1 MGKTVLN
8 FFEKRTARAAKES
21 ELPRNHGKQWTV
33 DDHWELV
40 HLYNQPITWRSIAEK
55 LGRTIPA
62 CQIRMRTIWI
72 AFDLIKELDADSIM
86 EKLAGGKKIH
96 KEK

>member
-1 MGKTVLN
+1 MTDEIKKMLQKTLSPM
-8 FFEKRTARAAKES
+8 FDDSF
-21 ELPRNHGKQWTV
+21 PRNHGKTWSL
-33 DDHWELV
+33 DDHWQLV
-40 HLYNQPITWRSIAEK
+40 ELYNQPITWRSIAEK